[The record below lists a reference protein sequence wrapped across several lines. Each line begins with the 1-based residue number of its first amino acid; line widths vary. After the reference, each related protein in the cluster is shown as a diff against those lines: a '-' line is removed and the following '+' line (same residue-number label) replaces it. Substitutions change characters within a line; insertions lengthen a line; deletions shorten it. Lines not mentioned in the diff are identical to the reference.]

1 MYRNYKSVE
10 NITSFEVK
18 NNYLQYVKGN
28 SLFINDK
35 IIDNNTDCIG
45 VFIDEIYFV
54 YSNYSDF
61 KSRIYNI
68 EKNEIFKIVDYNIQ
82 NLKSNFG
89 YLAYNYDE
97 KFNSNLLILNSDFNI
112 QNNTNLLNTTIS
124 LVKGDIGIQKFNNT
138 QIHAYTLP
146 AAQPLWQFDI
156 GHFGVYKPIYGRPNE
171 RKPYQVAKFLGLWQE
186 ELLLACE
193 GGLIIALSLQIGKL
207 IRKWDVLPEQ
217 IENNLKDTFH
227 GLIHQSGEVFQ
238 LNKAGDTI
246 FGLYYQHWVEISLK
260 TGLITAKCLKETFD
274 KQHISS
280 FQTKSGYAEDET
292 HLYSTVFLDQQ
303 KLGLNYMPTAVC
315 ALNKLTC
322 EIDWLHRFDF
332 DNTGDYVSVQV
343 PQVTDNKLYQLTQN
357 HILHIFQKENP
368 ST

>member
-124 LVKGDIGIQKFNNT
+124 LVKGNIGIQKFNNT

-146 AAQPLWQFDI
+146 TAQPLWQFNLGVLGTYQDSNGETLAYEVQKIIGVWNNQLLVACKNGMLLSVDI
-156 GHFGVYKPIYGRPNE
+156 ENGKLLHHWQYFNNQENEKAYGGDKIPDTIHFQLDKTNNTLIAAAYRSFTEIDLQS
-171 RKPYQVAKFLGLWQE
+171 RKITVTDLKDQLEIHG
-186 ELLLACE
+186 
-193 GGLIIALSLQIGKL
+193 ALSFYSTSENSFNDTHLFCTVVI
-207 IRKWDVLPEQ
+207 
-217 IENNLKDTFH
+217 IEKPDNIFKNGIAAINRHTKKIEWFFTD
-227 GLIHQSGEVFQ
+227 
-238 LNKAGDTI
+238 KI
-246 FGLYYQHWVEISLK
+246 FG
-260 TGLITAKCLKETFD
+260 TGTNAPTL
-274 KQHISS
+274 
-280 FQTKSGYAEDET
+280 SGD
-292 HLYSTVFLDQQ
+292 
-303 KLGLNYMPTAVC
+303 
-315 ALNKLTC
+315 
-322 EIDWLHRFDF
+322 
-332 DNTGDYVSVQV
+332 
-343 PQVTDNKLYQLTQN
+343 KLYQLTLDN
-357 HILHIFQKENP
+357 ILYIFQKENP